1 MFFRQLR
8 SLSENESDDPSSE
21 KKEEFLSLPVT
32 ANLCPTLPPSP
43 STSSMSKSHKSNTLG
58 GQRARSVIKSFSATG
73 LSLMIPPGLYTMISE
88 YYCKVN
94 NLVFT
99 YLLF

>member
-1 MFFRQLR
+1 MYIFRQLR
-8 SLSENESDDPSSE
+8 SLSENESDDPPSE

-43 STSSMSKSHKSNTLG
+43 NTSSLSKNLNSNSLG

-73 LSLMIPPGLYTMISE
+73 LSLMIPPGL
-88 YYCKVN
+88 
-94 NLVFT
+94 
-99 YLLF
+99 

>member
-1 MFFRQLR
+1 MFYVFRQLR

-32 ANLCPTLPPSP
+32 TNLCPTLPPSP
-43 STSSMSKSHKSNTLG
+43 CTSSMGKSHKNNSLS

-73 LSLMIPPGLYTMISE
+73 LSLMIPPGLYIIISE
-88 YYCKVN
+88 Y
-94 NLVFT
+94 VFIVKLT
-99 YLLF
+99 I